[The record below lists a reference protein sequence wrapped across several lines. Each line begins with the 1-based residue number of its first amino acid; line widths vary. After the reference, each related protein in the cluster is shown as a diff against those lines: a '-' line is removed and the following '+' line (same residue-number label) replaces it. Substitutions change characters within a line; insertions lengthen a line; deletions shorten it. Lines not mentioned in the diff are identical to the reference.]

1 MKRKLVRILT
11 ILFVVGAILSFTLP
25 VVALSDTNNSGNTEI
40 ETPQYSL
47 SDEEDIADA
56 QELML
61 ITSDLMMA
69 LDLKI
74 QLLSGDQNLISFADG
89 TEIKMSV
96 PSSLINQ
103 LDAQIVKLKAL
114 LIEKVDAK
122 KVKWEKP
129 K

>member
-11 ILFVVGAILSFTLP
+11 ILLVVGAILSLTFP
-25 VVALSDTNNSGNTEI
+25 VIALSDTNNSGNTEI

-74 QLLSGDQNLISFADG
+74 QLLSGEQNLITFADG

-114 LIEKVDAK
+114 LIEKADAK
-122 KVKWEKP
+122 KAKWK